1 MAKLIKV
8 NGDIIE
14 VKPKKDKFT
23 LKEINEMIGEYVY
36 PFFNYEHWVFIN
48 NFIKPTTKNHNKEAS
63 DLLQIHISGDCLVA
77 VESELLPIFL
87 ISHDFFT
94 IIEDVMGKYIDELNK
109 IFDIMDEE
117 EMEDGD
123 EDEDNDEIRDL
134 IIKEKSVEED
144 DREIQRKRY
153 EYLMEETYKN
163 LIELNISF
171 KDILKRFII
180 FRSNIKYIEIE
191 NDKEKRIELID
202 SLLKYYI
209 NKEEYEK
216 CKKIGVLKDYI
227 EKNM

>member
-36 PFFNYEHWVFIN
+36 PFFNYEHWIFIN

-63 DLLQIHISGDCLVA
+63 ELLQFHISGDCLVA

-87 ISHDFFT
+87 ISQDFFT

-109 IFDIMDEE
+109 IFDIMDED
-117 EMEDGD
+117 MEDDD
-123 EDEDNDEIRDL
+123 EDEDDEGDL
-134 IIKEKSVEED
+134 IMKD
-144 DREIQRKRY
+144 DETVDKTEIQKQRF
-153 EYLMEETYKN
+153 EYLMEESYKN

-180 FRSNIKYIEIE
+180 FRSATKFIEID
-191 NDKEKRIELID
+191 NDKSKYLEYID
-202 SLLKYYI
+202 SMLKFYI
-209 NKEEYEK
+209 DKEEYEK
-216 CKKIGVLKDYI
+216 CKKINVLKDYI